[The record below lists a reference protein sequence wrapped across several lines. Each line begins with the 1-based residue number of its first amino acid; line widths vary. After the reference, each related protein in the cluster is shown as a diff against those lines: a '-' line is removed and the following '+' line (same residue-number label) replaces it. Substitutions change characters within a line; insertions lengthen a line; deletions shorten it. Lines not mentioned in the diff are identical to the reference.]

1 VVPWVDSTGEI
12 PGRSSE
18 ILGVP
23 LERMD
28 ARTMPPPT
36 SPILLPVFEELRGE
50 RVLVRPYRE
59 SDAEALQEAVAESRD
74 HIRPWLPF
82 ADEHQTVEES
92 LIFIRRTMASWLLR
106 EGLGSGLF
114 DASTDQYVGGCG
126 LHPRD
131 WQVPAFEI
139 GYWVRRSSE
148 GKGYVTEAVKLLT
161 DYAFAELAAQRI
173 MIRCDARN
181 TRSAA
186 IPRRLGFVEEALIRN
201 EAIAADGTLRST
213 LVFALTPDDPRWPP
227 G

>member
-1 VVPWVDSTGEI
+1 MPDGPT
-12 PGRSSE
+12 
-18 ILGVP
+18 
-23 LERMD
+23 ERMNTQ
-28 ARTMPPPT
+28 AMPPPT
-36 SPILLPVFEELRGE
+36 SLILLSIFDELRGE

-59 SDAEALQEAVAESRD
+59 SDAEALQEAVAESRE

-92 LIFIRRTMASWLLR
+92 LIFIRRVMAKWLLR
-106 EGLGSGLF
+106 EDLGVGLF
-114 DASTDQYVGGCG
+114 DAGSGQYVGGSG

-139 GYWVRRSSE
+139 GYWVRRTSE
-148 GKGYVTEAVKLLT
+148 GRGYVTEAVRLLT
-161 DYAFAELAAQRI
+161 DYAFTGLAAQRI

-186 IPRRLGFVEEALIRN
+186 IPRRLGFVEEALLRN
-201 EAIAADGTLRST
+201 EAVATDGTLRST

-227 G
+227 A